1 MITLSTFNTYYR
13 LSENRPQSVIFY
25 HPFKKNTVTN
35 LVTLCSHRI
44 FIQIVLSRQILLHN
58 PHPIRNKKGYFNQ
71 HAPIVSTI
79 PHDVNS
85 TRTIPSI

>member
-1 MITLSTFNTYYR
+1 MAGRFKYDNKVFEVINAIVDLLVLGFFWIITSIPIFTMGASTTALYY
-13 LSENRPQSVIFY
+13 
-25 HPFKKNTVTN
+25 TVN
-35 LVTLCSHRI
+35 KS
-44 FIQIVLSRQILLHN
+44 
-58 PHPIRNKKGYFNQ
+58 IRNKKGYFNQ